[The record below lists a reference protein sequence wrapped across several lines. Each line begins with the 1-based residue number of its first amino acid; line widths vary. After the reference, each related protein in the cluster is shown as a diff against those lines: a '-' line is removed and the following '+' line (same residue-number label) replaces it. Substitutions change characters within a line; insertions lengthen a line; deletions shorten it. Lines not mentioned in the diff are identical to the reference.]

1 MQTGFLPSHDNLGP
15 RRRCGGSGRE
25 FRSGAGSSSA
35 VRRARE
41 AGGQWALG
49 AAGCPLA
56 TPGLHLQPGVQVQG
70 TSQQARAWASR
81 VSLLHLGAYLKSKAR
96 PAEAVVTKAVAAK
109 SEGSPAG
116 HGLEEHPP
124 RALAGLLLFKA
135 QVQEMDVVV
144 GRKETFRPLYWDRQS
159 NCIVAA

>member
-1 MQTGFLPSHDNLGP
+1 M
-15 RRRCGGSGRE
+15 
-25 FRSGAGSSSA
+25 
-35 VRRARE
+35 
-41 AGGQWALG
+41 
-49 AAGCPLA
+49 
-56 TPGLHLQPGVQVQG
+56 QVQG

-81 VSLLHLGAYLKSKAR
+81 VSLLHLGAYLQSKAR

-144 GRKETFRPLYWDRQS
+144 GRKETFRPLY
-159 NCIVAA
+159 